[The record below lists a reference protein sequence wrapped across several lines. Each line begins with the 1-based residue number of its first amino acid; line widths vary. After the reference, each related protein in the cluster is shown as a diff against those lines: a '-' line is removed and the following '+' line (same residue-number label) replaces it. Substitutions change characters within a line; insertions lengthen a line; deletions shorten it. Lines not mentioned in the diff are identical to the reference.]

1 MRGDVRLVVD
11 QPRGL
16 ADTGF
21 QMSVSVITS
30 AQALEQEMVALMR
43 AVDADRAGLHTTSED
58 DPRVARVGEIVT
70 LLECFFPDEYDAI
83 IARHFVS

>member
-1 MRGDVRLVVD
+1 
-11 QPRGL
+11 
-16 ADTGF
+16 
-21 QMSVSVITS
+21 
-30 AQALEQEMVALMR
+30 MR